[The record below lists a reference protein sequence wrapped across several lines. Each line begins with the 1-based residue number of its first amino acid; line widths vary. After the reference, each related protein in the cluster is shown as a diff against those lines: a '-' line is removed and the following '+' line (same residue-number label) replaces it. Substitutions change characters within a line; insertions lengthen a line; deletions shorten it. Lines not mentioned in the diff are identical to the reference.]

1 MKLGFFTQPIHPI
14 TRNYGE
20 VLEEDREAII
30 LADKLGYEEAL
41 LGEHFTDLAEPITSS
56 LMFFASLAREA
67 PRIRMGSAVINLPSY
82 HPATVAGMVAML
94 DHLLDGRFI
103 FGIGPGGVRSDI
115 EMFGNL
121 DLDRN
126 AKMVEAFDHILAL
139 WTGEAPY
146 GLKGEFYET
155 TTARSLLPEIGMGI
169 APKPLQQPH
178 PPVIVTALAPA
189 SHGITL
195 AAERGW
201 TPISS
206 NYVQA
211 RLVKTHLPKYLE
223 GLRNTGKPEDPSGW
237 RVAKSIFVADDEN
250 TARDYAK
257 SADGAYGHYFHSII
271 TKLTQGRRY
280 DLFKS
285 SDDMADEEVSVEH
298 SLETQVIAGT
308 VASVVD
314 QILAFRDE
322 VGPFGTLVY
331 TGHDWRDAALG
342 KRSMKLM
349 AEQVMPRVNAALGE

>member
-1 MKLGFFTQPIHPI
+1 MKLGFFIQPVHPI
-14 TRNYGE
+14 TRNYRE
-20 VLEEDREAII
+20 VLDEDREAII
-30 LADKLGYEEAL
+30 LADRLGYEEAL
-41 LGEHFTDLAEPITSS
+41 LGEHYTDLAEPITSS
-56 LMFFASLAREA
+56 LMFFASLARDA
-67 PRIRMGSAVINLPSY
+67 PRIKLGSAVINLPSY
-82 HPATVAGMVAML
+82 HPATIAGQVAML
-94 DHLLDGRFI
+94 DHLLDGRYI

-139 WTGEAPY
+139 WTGDAPY
-146 GLKGEFYET
+146 ELKGEFYET

-178 PPVIVTALAPA
+178 PPVIVTALAPN

-211 RLVKTHLPKYLE
+211 RLVKTHLPKFLE
-223 GLRNTGKPEDPSGW
+223 GLRNSGRPEDPSGW

-257 SADGAYGHYFHSII
+257 SVDGSYGHYFHSII

-285 SDDMADEEVSVEH
+285 SPDQADNEVSVAH

-308 VASVVD
+308 VNSVVD
-314 QILAFRDE
+314 QILAFRE
-322 VGPFGTLVY
+322 ETGPFGTLVY
-331 TGHDWRDAALG
+331 TGHDWRDAMLG
-342 KRSMKLM
+342 KRSMQLM
-349 AEQVMPRVNAALGE
+349 AEEVMPRVNTALGE

>member
-1 MKLGFFTQPIHPI
+1 MKLGFFIQPVHPI
-14 TRNYGE
+14 DRNYRE
-20 VLEEDREAII
+20 LLDEDREAII
-30 LADKLGYEEAL
+30 LADRLGYDEAL
-41 LGEHFTDLAEPITSS
+41 LGEHYTDLAEPITSS
-56 LMFFASLAREA
+56 LMFFASLARDA
-67 PRIRMGSAVINLPSY
+67 PRIRLGSAVINLPSY

-94 DHLLDGRFI
+94 DHLLDGRYI

-126 AKMVEAFDHILAL
+126 AKMIEAFDHILSL
-139 WTGEAPY
+139 WTGDAPY
-146 GLKGEFYET
+146 GLKGDYYET

-178 PPVIVTALAPA
+178 PPVIVTALAPN

-201 TPISS
+201 TPVSS

-223 GLRNTGKPEDPSGW
+223 GLRNSGRPEDPSGW

-257 SADGAYGHYFHSII
+257 SVDGSYGHYFHSII
-271 TKLTQGRRY
+271 TKLTQGKRY

-285 SDDMADEEVSVEH
+285 SADQLDDEVSVAH

-308 VASVVD
+308 VNSVVD
-314 QILAFRDE
+314 QILAFRE
-322 VGPFGTLVY
+322 EIGAFGTLIY
-331 TGHDWRDAALG
+331 TGHDWRDADLG
-342 KRSMKLM
+342 KRSMRLM
-349 AEQVMPRVNAALGE
+349 AEEVMPKVNAALGD

>member
-1 MKLGFFTQPIHPI
+1 MKLGFFIQPVHPV
-14 TRNYGE
+14 TRNYRE
-20 VLEEDREAII
+20 VLDEDREAII
-30 LADKLGYEEAL
+30 LADRLGYEEAL
-41 LGEHFTDLAEPITSS
+41 LGEHYTDLAEPITSS

-67 PRIRMGSAVINLPSY
+67 PRIKLGSAVINLPSY
-82 HPATVAGMVAML
+82 HPATVAGQVAML
-94 DHLLDGRFI
+94 DHLLDGRYI

-139 WTGEAPY
+139 WTGDAPY
-146 GLKGEFYET
+146 EMKGEFYET

-178 PPVIVTALAPA
+178 PPVIVTALAPN

-223 GLRNTGKPEDPSGW
+223 GLRNSGRPEDPSGW

-257 SADGAYGHYFHSII
+257 SVDGSYGHYFHSII

-285 SDDMADEEVSVEH
+285 NPDQADGEVSVAH

-308 VASVVD
+308 VNSVVD
-314 QILAFRDE
+314 QILAFRE
-322 VGPFGTLVY
+322 EIGPFGTLVY

-342 KRSMKLM
+342 KRSMQLM
-349 AEQVMPRVNAALGE
+349 AEEVMPRVNTALGE

>member
-14 TRNYGE
+14 TRNYRE

-30 LADKLGYEEAL
+30 LADRLGYEEAL
-41 LGEHFTDLAEPITSS
+41 IGEHYTDLAEPITSS
-56 LMFFASLAREA
+56 LMFFASLAYEA

-94 DHLLDGRFI
+94 DHLLGGRFI

-121 DLDRN
+121 DVDRN

-146 GLKGEFYET
+146 ELKGEFYET

-178 PPVIVTALAPA
+178 PPVVVTALTPS

-195 AAERGW
+195 AAEHGW

-206 NYVQA
+206 NYVQP

-223 GLRNTGKPEDPSGW
+223 GLRNIGKPEDPSGW
-237 RVAKSIFVADDEN
+237 RVAKSIFIADDET

-271 TKLTQGRRY
+271 TKLTQGKRY
-280 DLFKS
+280 DLFKATP
-285 SDDMADEEVSVEH
+285 DMADEEVSVEH
-298 SLETQVIAGT
+298 SLETQVLAGT
-308 VASVVD
+308 VDSVVD
-314 QILAFRDE
+314 QILAFRE
-322 VGPFGTLVY
+322 EIGPFGTLVY

-342 KRSMKLM
+342 KRSMVLM